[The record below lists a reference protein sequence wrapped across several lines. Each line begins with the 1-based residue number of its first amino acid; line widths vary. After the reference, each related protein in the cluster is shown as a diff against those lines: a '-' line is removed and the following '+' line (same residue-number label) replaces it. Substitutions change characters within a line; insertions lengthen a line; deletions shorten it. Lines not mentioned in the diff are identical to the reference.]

1 MNGFTQEQMNESV
14 RSLLI
19 NYLVQESEGEDAAD
33 SRVTLAQDV
42 GRGNLAS
49 RQSRVKL
56 QEVISKII
64 VIMNQIIIIIIIII
78 IIVVDAF
85 QLMMS

>member
-1 MNGFTQEQMNESV
+1 VNKRVDEWIHAKLDEWMHE
-14 RSLLI
+14 LL

-56 QEVISKII
+56 QEVIICCWHTP
-64 VIMNQIIIIIIIII
+64 
-78 IIVVDAF
+78 
-85 QLMMS
+85 

>member
-1 MNGFTQEQMNESV
+1 
-14 RSLLI
+14 
-19 NYLVQESEGEDAAD
+19 VQESEGEDAAD

-56 QEVISKII
+56 QEVII
-64 VIMNQIIIIIIIII
+64 
-78 IIVVDAF
+78 
-85 QLMMS
+85 

>member
-1 MNGFTQEQMNESV
+1 M
-14 RSLLI
+14 LI

-56 QEVISKII
+56 QEVIICCWHTP
-64 VIMNQIIIIIIIII
+64 
-78 IIVVDAF
+78 
-85 QLMMS
+85 